1 MIIRFF
7 NLIDKNTQIREEKK
21 SEVGS
26 RKSGVGSRQLPVG
39 SWQLAVTSQ
48 SEIGSGQLSFVIC
61 PDSPDSYRGNEF

>member
-26 RKSGVGSRQLPVG
+26 QESEVGSQESGVG
-39 SWQLAVTSQ
+39 SWQLVV
-48 SEIGSGQLSFVIC
+48 GSCQ
-61 PDSPDSYRGNEF
+61 